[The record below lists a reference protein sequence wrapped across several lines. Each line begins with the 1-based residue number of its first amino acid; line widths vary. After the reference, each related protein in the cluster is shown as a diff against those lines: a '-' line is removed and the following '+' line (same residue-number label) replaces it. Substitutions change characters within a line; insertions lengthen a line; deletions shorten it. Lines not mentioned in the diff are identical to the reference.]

1 MAKTTEK
8 DTNKPKATASKAQ
21 AANVEIKVAKEH
33 FYGTGKRKNAI
44 AKVWLFSGEG
54 VISINS
60 KSVTEFINNESLSDV
75 IMSPLQVLGLE
86 KKYNVK
92 ASTNGGGIV
101 GQATAIQLGIA
112 RALVE
117 MNQEFRKKLKEHGYL
132 TRDPRVKERKKY
144 GRKKARKGYQFR
156 KR

>member
-1 MAKTTEK
+1 MANEKKATVKTATTE
-8 DTNKPKATASKAQ
+8 AQ
-21 AANVEIKVAKEH
+21 LKVAKEN

-44 AKVWLFSGEG
+44 AKVWLFTGEG
-54 VISINS
+54 VISIND
-60 KSVTEFINNESLSDV
+60 KSVKDFINNESLSDV
-75 IMSPLQVLGLE
+75 IMSPLQVLGLD

-117 MNQEFRKKLKEHGYL
+117 MNQEFRKKLKEHGFL